1 MAVAE
6 AAALYNA
13 IAMLTQQVQLMAEQG
28 SQRDVGGGGKSWD
41 HYDRFKNLK
50 IFSGDAKD
58 FEEWSVKLRSLV
70 AAADIKVNKLMNS
83 VEAACTEEQLVKGLY
98 RELIPDFTDD
108 DSAFIVK
115 TSAEMYHVLLNIT
128 TGEANAVVRRSLG
141 SGWLAW
147 KRLTSSLNPRTLASG
162 IKTIS
167 AALNPQRITVAS
179 KADAVVDEWED
190 KLVKLQ
196 TEYGEVLSSKMKVA
210 VLYSMMPK
218 DFQEKVLDDCA
229 VAWDGTTEAGA
240 SGIYEKVKI
249 HIKNLAKARREM
261 QGPKPMEVD
270 RIANSWADWSE
281 EWDGGWRDVEEVTL
295 KDDDHDHNH
304 EEANIQYIG
313 KGGGKKGG
321 KGFQGYCYVC
331 GGFGH
336 SQWDCHKGKGKGKSF
351 GKDGGHVRRQGVRQ
365 GKGRRWQGWHAEGLL
380 WVWIYGAYHQ
390 GLPEE
395 HERPASGGGHP
406 GDSLH
411 RQRAEQRS
419 TGGVEEDA
427 DEDHSWRLHEG
438 HSQGAD
444 PEDPNWSNGREQE
457 QVQGARGRR

>member
-6 AAALYNA
+6 AASLYNA

-28 SQRDVGGGGKSWD
+28 SQHNAIAMLTQQVQLMAEQWSQRDSGGGGKSWD

-70 AAADIKVNKLMNS
+70 AAADINVNKLMKS
-83 VEAACTEEQLVKGLY
+83 VEAACTEEQLAQGLY

-108 DSAFIVK
+108 DSAFILK

-167 AALNPQRITVAS
+167 AALNPQRITMAS

-218 DFQEKVLDDCA
+218 DFQEKVLDACA

-240 SGIYEKVKI
+240 GVLYEKVKI
-249 HIKNLAKARREM
+249 QIKNLAKARREM

-281 EWDGGWRDVEEVTL
+281 DWDGV
-295 KDDDHDHNH
+295 
-304 EEANIQYIG
+304 
-313 KGGGKKGG
+313 GGTWK
-321 KGFQGYCYVC
+321 
-331 GGFGH
+331 
-336 SQWDCHKGKGKGKSF
+336 
-351 GKDGGHVRRQGVRQ
+351 R
-365 GKGRRWQGWHAEGLL
+365 
-380 WVWIYGAYHQ
+380 
-390 GLPEE
+390 
-395 HERPASGGGHP
+395 
-406 GDSLH
+406 
-411 RQRAEQRS
+411 
-419 TGGVEEDA
+419 
-427 DEDHSWRLHEG
+427 
-438 HSQGAD
+438 
-444 PEDPNWSNGREQE
+444 
-457 QVQGARGRR
+457 